1 MIGKHAP
8 APGVS
13 PTHKA
18 EALHG
23 LTAPTDTVS
32 EPLWRIRLRL
42 FRKAVAA
49 NWRLFRQSWVGLVG
63 LGIIGVF
70 ALMALAHPVLMG
82 TVWEQRIYDPVRGHD
97 APVRELT
104 VVEEVTDSTTE
115 VDLATARLRGD
126 FDVEVGDVVTR
137 PLQPAPPSRAHL
149 LGTDPLGRDVLSQ
162 LMFSARA
169 AFAMGALAA
178 IVTVVIAT
186 TIGSVAAYAGG
197 VTDTLLMRFADLV
210 LLIPG
215 LPLLIVLSGLLT
227 LQLVHLGIM
236 IGLLSGFGGAAI
248 VLKSAALT
256 VTVKPF
262 IDAARVAGGGH
273 AHIIFRHIVPN
284 VVPLS
289 LLYMVFTVSGAI
301 TAEAVLSFFGLLN
314 VEMSWGIMLNVTQTT
329 GYLLRGID
337 YWWLV
342 IPPGL
347 AVSLL
352 AAAFFL
358 VGRAMDEVVNP
369 RLRSR

>member
-1 MIGKHAP
+1 MIGRHAP
-8 APGVS
+8 EPGLS
-13 PTHKA
+13 PSRDA
-18 EALHG
+18 DALLG
-23 LTAPTDTVS
+23 LTAPQGVT

-42 FRKAVAA
+42 FGRAVTA
-49 NWRLFRQSWVGLVG
+49 NWRLFRQSGIGLAG
-63 LGIIGVF
+63 LGIIGCF

-82 TVWEQRIYDPVRGHD
+82 TVWEPRIYDPVGGHD
-97 APVRELT
+97 APTSELT
-104 VVEEVTDSTTE
+104 VVEEVTDPTTQI
-115 VDLATARLRGD
+115 DLTAARLTGD
-126 FDVEVGDVVTR
+126 FDVEVGDVVTQR
-137 PLQPAPPSRAHL
+137 LQPAPPSRAHL

-162 LMFSARA
+162 LMVGTQA
-169 AFAMGALAA
+169 AFLMGALAA

-186 TIGSVAAYAGG
+186 TVGAVAAYVGG

-215 LPLLIVLSGLLT
+215 LPLLIVVSGLFT
-227 LQLVHLGIM
+227 LELVHLGVM
-236 IGLLSGFGGAAI
+236 IGLLSGFGGTAI

-262 IDAARVAGGGH
+262 VDAARVAGGGH

-289 LLYMVFTVSGAI
+289 LLYMMFTVSGAI
-301 TAEAVLSFFGLLN
+301 SFEAVLSFFGLLN
-314 VEMSWGIMLNVTQTT
+314 VPMSWGIMLNVTQST

-347 AVSLL
+347 AVTLL
-352 AAAFFL
+352 ATAFFL